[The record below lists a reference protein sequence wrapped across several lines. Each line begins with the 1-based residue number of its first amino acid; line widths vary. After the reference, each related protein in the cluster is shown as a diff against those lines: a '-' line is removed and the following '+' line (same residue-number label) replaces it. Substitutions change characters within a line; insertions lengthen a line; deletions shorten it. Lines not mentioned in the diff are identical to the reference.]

1 MMSIDR
7 LIEVNTADRTKEHQ
21 PLVRPEACV
30 CGGQQRS
37 QGGVQLI

>member
-1 MMSIDR
+1 MSVER
-7 LIEVNTADRTKEHQ
+7 LIEINITDRECP